1 MDTLPRI
8 KGIEALPNYRLSVV
22 FDDGKEVVYD
32 VGEDIEQ
39 VDEFRMLKQ
48 IPHHHRNRECKYQ
61 PKRIPRSKIL
71 IFIHPKIF
79 SS

>member
-8 KGIEALPNYRLSVV
+8 KGIKTLPNYRLSVV

-39 VDEFRMLKQ
+39 VDEFRTAVPVY
-48 IPHHHRNRECKYQ
+48 IGTTA
-61 PKRIPRSKIL
+61 
-71 IFIHPKIF
+71 
-79 SS
+79 